1 MRKRFWTIKR
11 FRSRPTRNSAK
22 DGEYLAGQEQLLQGV
37 PQVRGLLVG
46 MTDIKTQFV
55 NYIHNLQDQITAA
68 LEEVDGKAKFHEDP
82 WEREEGGGGRTRVIE
97 DGAVIEKGGVNISMV
112 HGALAPAMQDYFD
125 VGDVDFLPADSVLS
139 SIPKTR
145 MRPQCTPTGA
155 ILKCMKKMER

>member
-1 MRKRFWTIKR
+1 
-11 FRSRPTRNSAK
+11 
-22 DGEYLAGQEQLLQGV
+22 
-37 PQVRGLLVG
+37 

-125 VGDVDFLPADSVLS
+125 VGDVDFCLRTQSCHPSQKPVCAHSARQL
-139 SIPKTR
+139 
-145 MRPQCTPTGA
+145 A
-155 ILKCMKKMER
+155 LF